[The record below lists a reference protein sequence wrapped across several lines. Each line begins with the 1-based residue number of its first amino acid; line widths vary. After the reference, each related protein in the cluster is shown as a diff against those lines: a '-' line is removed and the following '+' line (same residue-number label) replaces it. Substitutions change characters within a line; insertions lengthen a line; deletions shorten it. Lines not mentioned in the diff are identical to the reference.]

1 MTEIAIND
9 TQKVFNEEGKH
20 IFNINAKLKPNGNV
34 VTTLLELNGDK
45 QMAIIQK
52 SKGYKIQNFDSKK
65 VSFDDMINLQILLDF
80 NIEYLEKSPLYQ
92 TQPKLVK
99 SENGLILN

>member
-9 TQKVFNEEGKH
+9 TQKVFNKEGKH
-20 IFNINAKLKPNGNV
+20 IFNINARLKPNGSI

-45 QMAIIQK
+45 QMSIVEK
-52 SKGYKIQNFDSKK
+52 SKGYKIKNFNSKK
-65 VSFDDMINLQILLDF
+65 VSFTDMNNLQILLEF
-80 NIEYLEKSPLYQ
+80 NIEYLEQSPLYCS
-92 TQPKLVK
+92 QPKLEK